1 MVRLRFPPSA
11 GTKRCGSAGGNA
23 NHIFGYH
30 PDDAAPPPFY
40 RYRSIVATRAR
51 FMALSKKLKTALDET
66 RMLMLGAQIL
76 LGFGLRSVFAD
87 AFDQLP
93 PHSRMLDGI
102 GLGLMVIV
110 VGLLITP
117 GPYHRIVEGGAD
129 SGSFHDLVTE
139 IADLALL
146 PFALA
151 IGINVFLAAERVFGA
166 GAASAAGG
174 GTAALALA
182 LWYGLPLA
190 RRPNI
195 GKRERAMAQRQRNR
209 RPETPLQV
217 KIEQMLTEA
226 RVILPG
232 AQALFGFQ
240 LSIILTKSFEE
251 LAPGP
256 QILHAASLGLVALA
270 VMLLMAPAA
279 YHRIVYAGEDS
290 QDMHRVGSALVTA
303 ATAPLA
309 LGLTGDIYVVIGKII
324 GPTVGLAAAVF
335 GLLVLVGL

>member
-1 MVRLRFPPSA
+1 
-11 GTKRCGSAGGNA
+11 
-23 NHIFGYH
+23 
-30 PDDAAPPPFY
+30 
-40 RYRSIVATRAR
+40 
-51 FMALSKKLKTALDET
+51 MALSKKLKTALDET

-87 AFDQLP
+87 AFDELP
-93 PHSRMLDGI
+93 PHARALDGI

-110 VGLLITP
+110 VGLLIAP

-129 SGSFHDLVTE
+129 SGSFHDLLTE

-151 IGINVFLAAERVFGA
+151 IGVNVFLAAERMFGI
-166 GAASAAGG
+166 AAAIAAGG
-174 GTAALALA
+174 GTGLLALG

-190 RRPNI
+190 RRRNI
-195 GKRERAMAQRQRNR
+195 GKRERAMAQRQRNQR
-209 RPETPLQV
+209 SDTPLHV

-232 AQALFGFQ
+232 ATALFGFQ
-240 LSIILTKSFEE
+240 LSIVLTKSFENLE
-251 LAPGP
+251 LAS
-256 QILHAASLGLVALA
+256 QILHAASLGLVALS

-290 QDMHRVGSALVTA
+290 EEMHRTGSLLVTL

-309 LGLTGDIYVVIGKII
+309 LGLIGDIYIVITKIA
-324 GPTVGLAAAVF
+324 GPTVGLTAAACTLVLLF
-335 GLLVLVGL
+335 GLWYAYPLAVVLRERRGSPAKVAGQSR